1 MLERLSSNL
10 EDNSSTDKTIL
21 GPDEA
26 GKLRMKFDHDVKK
39 DTLIES
45 CKKLQW
51 YWILRSE
58 QLA

>member
-10 EDNSSTDKTIL
+10 EDNSSTDETVL

-26 GKLRMKFDHDVKK
+26 GKPRIKFDHDVEI
-39 DTLIES
+39 DALIEL

-51 YWILRSE
+51 CWILRSE